1 MFHNVS
7 LHLVFLQAEK
17 LSKKCDQLKRE
28 LAQAE
33 EDLKRTQ
40 LGKISAEN
48 ELEEKVDE
56 CDTLKREL
64 QRVRGR

>member
-7 LHLVFLQAEK
+7 LRLFFLQAEK

-40 LGKISAEN
+40 LGKISTEN